1 MTDTPPEI
9 EERYRRMLLALSP
22 GERVRM
28 ACRMFTSGRTLMMTG
43 LVAKDGDAQRR
54 EIFVRLYGD
63 LVTGTEREAILQAIA
78 PGQASADP
86 H

>member
-1 MTDTPPEI
+1 MADTPAEI
-9 EERYRRMLLALSP
+9 DERYRRMLLALSP

-28 ACRMFTSGRTLMMTG
+28 ACRMFTTGRTLMMTG

-63 LVTGTEREAILQAIA
+63 LVTGATREAILQALT
-78 PGQASADP
+78 PGHTGADAR
-86 H
+86 